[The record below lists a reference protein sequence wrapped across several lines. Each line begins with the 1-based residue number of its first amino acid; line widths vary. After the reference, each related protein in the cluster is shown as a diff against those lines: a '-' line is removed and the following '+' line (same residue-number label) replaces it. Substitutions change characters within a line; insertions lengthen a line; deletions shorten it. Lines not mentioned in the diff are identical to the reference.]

1 MGGAEKERKRVVLDF
16 TSNFESDV
24 KVDGE
29 RIKAVLNMDEIQIEF
44 ASRSDIHMLM
54 NELQDMEERYSMV
67 VEEILERKIS
77 EQEQGME
84 R

>member
-29 RIKAVLNMDEIQIEF
+29 RIR
-44 ASRSDIHMLM
+44 RS
-54 NELQDMEERYSMV
+54 
-67 VEEILERKIS
+67 
-77 EQEQGME
+77 
-84 R
+84 